1 MRRTT
6 SILTAL
12 LLALALAA
20 PGVALAEEPD
30 ATVPAAELLPLDEAN
45 QPNQT
50 PAEIEEPEA
59 FDLEKELRV
68 NAIRECED
76 HEAATCP
83 DPSCCVF
90 SANKIWCC

>member
-12 LLALALAA
+12 LLALAFAL
-20 PGVALAEEPD
+20 PGVAGAEEPE

-45 QPNQT
+45 QT
-50 PAEIEEPEA
+50 PAEIEEPES

-68 NAIRECED
+68 NAIRECTD
-76 HEAATCP
+76 KEAATCP
-83 DPSCCVF
+83 DPNCCVVV
-90 SANKIWCC
+90 SNQVRCC